1 MRIGIISSRYPVGPK
16 SDAGRAVYSFAHGL
30 ASLGHQVTVYTYNG
44 SRNNGSRI
52 MTMKYWET
60 KNLQIVSIGVAAT
73 IPIKSG
79 LIYEDAEAWND
90 GIWDELE
97 NEDTTNVILVF
108 DWFGFEAA
116 YRHKQAY
123 GSLVVGVVGALANG
137 RGQFV
142 PFTDKTKLDDFKAKE
157 LRYLRDSDYLIAFNK
172 CAASE
177 VGKLTNVACTTISL
191 GVDTL
196 GITAEGKRASGNVLV
211 VGRISREKVLE
222 ALLRAIKDN
231 FWIELTLCGTG
242 SDTDYGKYIAKLSKT
257 LDVANRV
264 NFVEGAPEQ
273 YYHKAEMVVCPSIY
287 DPFSYQIYDAY
298 NAELPVIGH
307 YMSYSDVIKHQDTG
321 LLYQSVSELSRSMN
335 LLHHSQAMRRQYA
348 LAGKAEMLQCHTSSQ
363 ALERIDTLLM
373 QLTDGV
379 YKA

>member
-1 MRIGIISSRYPVGPK
+1 MQIGIISSRYPVGPK

-30 ASLGHQVTVYTYNG
+30 AKLGHQVTVYTYNG
-44 SRNNGSRI
+44 SRYNGSRI
-52 MTMKYWET
+52 MTMKYFED
-60 KNLQIVSIGVAAT
+60 KNLKIVSIGVAAT

-79 LIYEDAEAWND
+79 LIYEDAEAWNN

-97 NEDTTNVILVF
+97 NEDTTNVLLVF

-116 YRHKQAY
+116 HKHRSRFQ
-123 GSLVVGVVGALANG
+123 SIVVGVVGALANG

-142 PFTDKTKLDDFKAKE
+142 PFTDRTKLDDFKAKE
-157 LRYLRDSDYLIAFNK
+157 LRYLSECDYLIAFNK
-172 CAASE
+172 CSASE
-177 VGKLTNVACTTISL
+177 VGKLTNVMCTTISL
-191 GVDTL
+191 GVEAMDLSESKKT
-196 GITAEGKRASGNVLV
+196 TGNVLV

-222 ALLRAIKDN
+222 ALLRAIKEN

-242 SDTDYGKYIAKLSKT
+242 SDTDYGKYISKLSKT

-264 NFVEGAPEQ
+264 SFVEGPPEQ
-273 YYHKAEMVVCPSIY
+273 YYSKAEMVVCPSIY
-287 DPFSYQIYDAY
+287 DPFGYQVYDAY

-321 LLYQSVSELSRSMN
+321 LLYQSVSELSKSMN
-335 LLHHSQAMRRQYA
+335 LLHHSKAMRRQYA
-348 LAGKAEMLQCHTSSQ
+348 LAGKAEMVQSHTAQRS
-363 ALERIDTLLM
+363 LEQIDHLLL